1 MIQTYLSLYTMTPT
15 PPLAAAVAAPGPLAA
30 AGIRKKSKPPSK
42 AALKRYKSNRRKA
55 AAVKAAAAKYA
66 ALVKTTAAKYD
77 ELAKTTERMNGQMDN
92 LEDQRLEL
100 QRRLTEV
107 GREHEREIYACLD
120 CVRLTLKGVDLTQG
134 GVVAHV
140 TTGFVYGHLDGIQN
154 RGCLSI
160 EDLHK
165 MYTEQLANF
174 KAAAAAAAAEAE
186 EESTE
191 EEDE

>member
-1 MIQTYLSLYTMTPT
+1 MTPT
-15 PPLAAAVAAPGPLAA
+15 PPLAAAAAAVAAAPGPLAA

-55 AAVKAAAAKYA
+55 AAVKANAAKYD

-92 LEDQRLEL
+92 LENQRLEL

-120 CVRLTLKGVDLTQG
+120 CVRLTLKGVDLTHCG
-134 GVVAHV
+134 LVVDV
-140 TTGFVYGHLDGIQN
+140 
-154 RGCLSI
+154 
-160 EDLHK
+160 HK
-165 MYTEQLANF
+165 MYTEQFA
-174 KAAAAAAAAEAE
+174 KRKAAAAAAAEAE
-186 EESTE
+186 
-191 EEDE
+191 